1 MNELKSEP
9 CDWLL
14 KDFKAVREQR
24 SRHEGMIASLRRYID
39 AINGEG
45 TRRKYQRQQR
55 PDEQCHS
62 LYLIEAA
69 GGGPPDN
76 AVQLAMVMDRCSGRM
91 SSSDLRRIW
100 TQAVGKLNDIAHE
113 YNHRKW

>member
-24 SRHEGMIASLRRYID
+24 SRHDGMIASLRRYTD
-39 AINGEG
+39 AING
-45 TRRKYQRQQR
+45 TSRKCQPHLL

-76 AVQLAMVMDRCSGRM
+76 AVQLAMVMDCCSGRL

-113 YNHRKW
+113 YNQRGW

>member
-1 MNELKSEP
+1 MDEMKSEP
-9 CDWLL
+9 CEWLV
-14 KDFKAVREQR
+14 KDFKAVREHR
-24 SRHEGMIASLRRYID
+24 SKSRHERMMTNLRRYSD
-39 AINGEG
+39 AINGQG
-45 TRRKYQRQQR
+45 TRQHTRLL

-62 LYLIEAA
+62 LYLIEA
-69 GGGPPDN
+69 GGPYN

-100 TQAVGKLNDIAHE
+100 TQAVRKLNDIAHE

>member
-1 MNELKSEP
+1 MDEMKSEP

-24 SRHEGMIASLRRYID
+24 SRHEGIMASLRRYSD
-39 AINGEG
+39 AINGDG
-45 TRRKYQRQQR
+45 TWKYQRQL

-62 LYLIEAA
+62 LYLIEA
-69 GGGPPDN
+69 GGGPN
-76 AVQLAMVMDRCSGRM
+76 NTVQLAMVMDRCSGRM

-100 TQAVGKLNDIAHE
+100 TQVVGKLNDIAHE
-113 YNHRKW
+113 YNQKRW